1 MAHFVILILLAL
13 ALVAVL
19 FRHAECDYTSCMRPR
34 LALLVL
40 SCLVSPAVSSA
51 ADQSPHELYD
61 ALNALRL
68 DPAATYQ
75 LVTANRIELR
85 RGDVE
90 IYLEEGKLGFFA
102 PIDGRITGFVFSG
115 HGHAL
120 AFPRDPVEKQQM
132 ARFLGAPVLDQEFL
146 SAYVRFTDNAA
157 DDLLQQ
163 LRSAHLAPQLDTG
176 FASLSEPFLAQFNSS
191 QSLRILEDRL
201 SQNPK
206 PYFYAALEGVETGSF
221 DFLFDPQRREQVL
234 LGQRRKTGNF
244 LFYDVWASYSVPG
257 AVPLPVDFHALDYA
271 IDTTVQPDDALD
283 ATAAVHL
290 RAETSGERVLT
301 FQLSRALHA
310 ETVTDDRGKP
320 LPYFQNEGM
329 NLQERSVRGNDYIHV
344 VLPQP
349 PQKGQEFTV
358 HFHYRGN
365 VIENAGNG
373 VLFVGAR
380 ESWYP
385 HLGDQ
390 SDFASYDLTMRWPR
404 HLKLVATGAK
414 IDEQNSGDFRVG
426 HWRSLKPVAI
436 AGFNLGE
443 YASSSVTAETRTI
456 DVYANRQLEQA
467 LSNRLDAPNP
477 DSLPAIDVPF
487 RMPSGNSRAAMQPPP
502 PSPADALRQLAR
514 DIDSSIRFYEAF
526 SGPFPFRTL
535 SVSQIPGTF
544 GQGWP
549 GLLYLSTYSFLSPDA
564 QNRAGLSASRQEAFT
579 DIVPYHEVAHQWWGN
594 VVAWSNYRDQWIDE
608 AIANYLALLFADSRK
623 PSAHEV
629 HLWLERYR
637 KQLEDKTPGSDTPM
651 AEIGALPLGN
661 RLNSSKSPF
670 GFEEVIY
677 SKGSWVIHMLREM
690 LRQPGAKDPDAKFVA
705 LLRNI
710 SAKYA
715 YRAFSTDDLQH
726 EIEAVMTPAMDL
738 EGSRSM
744 EWFFEQWVRGT
755 GIPHYRVE
763 FSTHHTDKGEVV
775 RGKLFQ
781 TGVPRSFIASV
792 PIYANNGPGHTVFL
806 GNVVAAG
813 PETSFHFPTQ
823 AAPHKLVIDPQM
835 TILCS
840 TSQTEKTEE

>member
-1 MAHFVILILLAL
+1 
-13 ALVAVL
+13 
-19 FRHAECDYTSCMRPR
+19 MRPGV
-34 LALLVL
+34 ALLVL
-40 SCLVSPAVSSA
+40 WCLILPPVSPA

-61 ALNALRL
+61 AINALRL
-68 DPAATYQ
+68 DPSATYQ
-75 LVTANRIELR
+75 LATANRIELR

-90 IYLEEGKLGFFA
+90 IYFEEGKLAFFA
-102 PIDGRITGFVFSG
+102 PIDGRITGFIFSG
-115 HGHAL
+115 RGHAL
-120 AFPRDPVEKQQM
+120 AFPREPVEKQQM

-146 SAYVRFTDNAA
+146 SAYVRFTDDAA
-157 DDLLQQ
+157 DDLLRQFH
-163 LRSAHLAPQLDTG
+163 SADLTPQLDTA
-176 FASLSEPFLAQFNSS
+176 FASLSDPFLAQFNVS

-221 DFLFDPQRREQVL
+221 DLLFDPQRREQLL
-234 LGQRRKTGNF
+234 LGQRRKSGDSMY
-244 LFYDVWASYSVPG
+244 YDVWASYPVPG
-257 AVPLPVDFHALDYA
+257 SIPPTVHFHALDYTL
-271 IDTTVQPDDALD
+271 DTTVLPDNSLD

-290 RAETSGERVLT
+290 RAEDSGERVLT

-310 ETVTDDRGKP
+310 ETVSDDQGKP
-320 LPYFQNEGM
+320 LAYFQNEGL
-329 NLQERSVRGNDYIHV
+329 NVQEGSIRGNDYLHV

-349 PQKGQEFTV
+349 SQKGQEFTV

-385 HLGDQ
+385 HFGDQ
-390 SDFASYDLTMRWPR
+390 ADFASYGLTMRWPR

-414 IDEQNSGDFRVG
+414 IDEQVVGDSRVG
-426 HWRSLKPVAI
+426 HWRTDKPVAI

-443 YASSSVTAETRTI
+443 YASSSIAAETRTI

-467 LSNRLDAPNP
+467 LSNRLDAPESSSVP
-477 DSLPAIDVPF
+477 PVDAPF
-487 RMPSGNSRAAMQPPP
+487 RMPSGNSRAAMQPLA
-502 PSPADALRQLAR
+502 PSPADALKQLGKE
-514 DIDSSIRFYEAF
+514 IDSSIRFYESF

-549 GLLYLSTYSFLSPDA
+549 GLLYISTFSFLSPEA
-564 QNRAGLSASRQEAFT
+564 QSRAGLSSTRQEAFT
-579 DIVPYHEVAHQWWGN
+579 EIVPYHEVAHQWWGN
-594 VVAWSNYRDQWIDE
+594 VVAWSSYRDQWIDE
-608 AIANYLALLFADSRK
+608 AIANYLALLFAESRK
-623 PSAHEV
+623 PSEHAV
-629 HLWLERYR
+629 HVWLERYR
-637 KQLEDKTPGSDTPM
+637 KQLEDKVPGSDTPVG
-651 AEIGALPLGN
+651 EIGALPLGN
-661 RLNSSKSPF
+661 RLNSSKSPS

-690 LRQPGAKDPDAKFVA
+690 LRQPGTKDPDARFVA
-705 LLRNI
+705 LLRVI
-710 SAKYA
+710 STKYA

-726 EIEAVMTPAMDL
+726 EVEAVMTPAMDL
-738 EGSRSM
+738 EGGRSM

-781 TGVPRSFIASV
+781 TGVPRSFIVSV
-792 PIYANNGPGHTVFL
+792 PLYANNGMAHNIFL
-806 GNVVAAG
+806 GAVVAAG
-813 PETSFHFPTQ
+813 PETSFHFTTQ
-823 AAPHKLVIDPQM
+823 AAPHKIVIDPQM
-835 TILCS
+835 TLLC
-840 TSQTEKTEE
+840 TKEQMEKAQE